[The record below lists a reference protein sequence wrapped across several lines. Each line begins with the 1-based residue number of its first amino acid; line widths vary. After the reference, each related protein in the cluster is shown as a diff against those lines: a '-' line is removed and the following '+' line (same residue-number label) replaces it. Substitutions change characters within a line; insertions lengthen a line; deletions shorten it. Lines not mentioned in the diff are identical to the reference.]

1 MTKEVG
7 CVGKRLHWAPWWKE
21 DRKDRLHEEEISDSI
36 ERNRLGA
43 RGRER
48 GLEK

>member
-7 CVGKRLHWAPWWKE
+7 CVGERLHWAPWWKE
-21 DRKDRLHEEEISDSI
+21 DGKDRLHEEEISDSV
-36 ERNRLGA
+36 ERSRLRA
-43 RGRER
+43 WERGR